1 MKRARKNVT
10 KHEHLETNRKEISRT
25 SFSFPAQK
33 KRYLPAVEILSSF
46 IYMFL
51 SQQVACFSVSLGDN
65 QQQSLSVGDKKKRV
79 QRHPDATLSID
90 LKRVV

>member
-10 KHEHLETNRKEISRT
+10 KHEHLETNRKEICRT
-25 SFSFPAQK
+25 SFPFSAQK
-33 KRYLPAVEILSSF
+33 TCFMPAVEILSLF

-65 QQQSLSVGDKKKRV
+65 LQLSPSAEGKKKRV

>member
-10 KHEHLETNRKEISRT
+10 KHEHLETNRKEISGM
-25 SFSFPAQK
+25 SFSFSAQK
-33 KRYLPAVEILSSF
+33 TRFLSAVEILSLF

-65 QQQSLSVGDKKKRV
+65 LQLSPSAEGKKRECNV
-79 QRHPDATLSID
+79 IPTQHSPST
-90 LKRVV
+90 

>member
-1 MKRARKNVT
+1 MLQSVNTLKQIA
-10 KHEHLETNRKEISRT
+10 
-25 SFSFPAQK
+25 K
-33 KRYLPAVEILSSF
+33 KSAGRHFLFLLKKTCFMPAVEILSLF
-46 IYMFL
+46 VYMFL

-65 QQQSLSVGDKKKRV
+65 QQQLPLAEGKKKRV